1 MLEFLKNME
10 IQDDVTK
17 VQAEKAYRECMFEE
31 EIDDIQNKASEEKIQ
46 LVEENMKHAK
56 NYKTRMY

>member
-1 MLEFLKNME
+1 ME